1 MSGVLRRGSLNFD
14 CVGNTTRGSLDANLY
29 GGYRE
34 TKPTPGTP
42 EISVIAMDFRR
53 LSDDLKKVGLMP
65 LPPAVVQSTKDLS
78 QDVDS
83 DVISN
88 FLGHYS
94 KWSFWWTFLLC
105 LFQLPTTFHL
115 FMFVFQAME
124 QTPGE
129 LSPMLQPSD
138 EDLELL
144 QSKTLEQLL
153 GCTGRWQGLWCP
165 ILSFLQAICTFH
177 IFVYVFQT
185 AAKDFWC
192 ARPAH
197 LQQLS
202 VADWRNLSQSPNGCQ
217 LLDIDY
223 SQVTF
228 ENGQLINWPSD
239 VANLSYRQC
248 QQFEFSDVDGDAK
261 TLVQEFGLVCGN
273 NITSLVEM
281 CFLMGAAAGAA
292 LSGWISD
299 RFGRR
304 HTLMTFVSIQT
315 IFGGILAFSTSVA
328 MYMSLRVIIGFAS
341 MTVTVVSFVLVV
353 ELVSGK
359 WRTII
364 GILNI
369 LPVAI
374 SYVLSSG
381 IAYLIR
387 DWRTLQ
393 LVISWP
399 WLVMLSI
406 WYWLPESPRWLL
418 AQGRLEELTRLVE
431 KAAKMNG
438 TTLPSNYQKTLEA
451 AVPVAAQAKDPA
463 QTEIAGQT
471 EEAKVT
477 DSEEAKTHDLE
488 IHVNP
493 IRVVFG
499 PKYWRTTV
507 LTLVIWL
514 ALIIIYFGLT
524 LHLSN
529 LGGNIYINSAVA
541 GSVEA
546 LSICISIFVVLRFG
560 IRRSLVGYMLL
571 PGLCCLATNLVPH
584 DEANE
589 ESTGVIALA
598 IIGEYATAS
607 VASLSFNISPFT
619 AKCLI
624 GANNAIIPTYTAMQ
638 YPTIVRNF
646 GVGMGNLASGVA
658 LIMVPSLW
666 ELERYDA
673 LLPLNIMGVCGIVGA
688 VAITLMKDVEL

>member
-1 MSGVLRRGSLNFD
+1 M
-14 CVGNTTRGSLDANLY
+14 
-29 GGYRE
+29 E
-34 TKPTPGTP
+34 
-42 EISVIAMDFRR
+42 
-53 LSDDLKKVGLMP
+53 
-65 LPPAVVQSTKDLS
+65 
-78 QDVDS
+78 
-83 DVISN
+83 
-88 FLGHYS
+88 
-94 KWSFWWTFLLC
+94 
-105 LFQLPTTFHL
+105 
-115 FMFVFQAME
+115 E

-129 LSPMLQPSD
+129 LSPMLQTSAD
-138 EDLELL
+138 DLEQL
-144 QSKTLEQLL
+144 QSKTLQQLL
-153 GCTGRWQGLWCP
+153 GCIGRWQCLWCP

-177 IFVYVFQT
+177 IFVFVFQT
-185 AAKDFWC
+185 APKDFWC

-197 LQQLS
+197 LQDLS
-202 VADWRNLSQSPNGCQ
+202 ITDWRNLSQSSNGCQ

-223 SQVTF
+223 SQVAF
-228 ENGQLINWPSD
+228 ENGQLINWPSNT
-239 VANLSYRQC
+239 ANLSYRQC

-273 NITSLVEM
+273 NITSFVEM
-281 CFLMGAAAGAA
+281 CFLMGAAAGAV

-328 MYMSLRVIIGFAS
+328 MFMSLRVIIGFAS

-393 LVISWP
+393 LAISWP
-399 WLVMLSI
+399 WLIMLSI

-418 AQGRLEELTRLVE
+418 AQGRLEELYQLVE
-431 KAAKMNG
+431 RAAKMNG

-451 AVPVAAQAKDPA
+451 ALPKKNPT
-463 QTEIAGQT
+463 QTEIVNALQ
-471 EEAKVT
+471 EETKVAPV
-477 DSEEAKTHDLE
+477 EEDKLDLE
-488 IHVNP
+488 LRVNP
-493 IRVVFG
+493 ILVVFG
-499 PKYWRTTV
+499 RKYIRTTL
-507 LTLVIWL
+507 LTLIIWL
-514 ALIIIYFGLT
+514 TLIIIYFGLT

-529 LGGNIYINSAVA
+529 LGGNIYINNAVA
-541 GSVEA
+541 GAVEA
-546 LSICISIFVVLRFG
+546 LSICLSIFVVLKAG
-560 IRRSLVGYMLL
+560 IRRSLLGYMLL

-584 DEANE
+584 GDDNE
-589 ESTGVIALA
+589 TGVIALA
-598 IIGEYATAS
+598 I
-607 VASLSFNISPFT
+607 V

-646 GVGMGNLASGVA
+646 GVGMGNLASGIA
-658 LIMVPSLW
+658 LILVPSLW
-666 ELERYDA
+666 QLEQYDA
-673 LLPLNIMGVCGIVGA
+673 LLPLNIMGVSGIIGA
-688 VAITLMKDVEL
+688 VAITLMKDVE

>member
-53 LSDDLKKVGLMP
+53 HSDDLKKVGLMP
-65 LPPAVVQSTKDLS
+65 LPPAVVQSAKDLS

-83 DVISN
+83 DVLSI
-88 FLGHYS
+88 FLGHYR
-94 KWSFWWTFLLC
+94 KWSFLWTFLLC
-105 LFQLPTTFHL
+105 LFQIPTTFHL
-115 FMFVFQAME
+115 FMFVFQVTME
-124 QTPGE
+124 QSPGE

-153 GCTGRWQGLWCP
+153 GCIGRWQKLWCP

-177 IFVYVFQT
+177 IFVFVFQT
-185 AAKDFWC
+185 APKDYWC

-197 LQQLS
+197 LQQLDI
-202 VADWRNLSQSPNGCQ
+202 AEWRNLSQSPNGCQ

-239 VANLSYRQC
+239 VANLSYTQC

-273 NITSLVEM
+273 NITSFVEM
-281 CFLMGAAAGAA
+281 CFLMGAAAGAV

-304 HTLMTFVSIQT
+304 HTLMTFVTIQT

-328 MYMSLRVIIGFAS
+328 MFMSLRVIIGFAS

-387 DWRTLQ
+387 DWRILQ

-418 AQGRLEELTRLVE
+418 AQGRLEELTRLIE
-431 KAAKMNG
+431 QAAKMNG

-451 AVPVAAQAKDPA
+451 AVPMAAQVKDPS
-463 QTEIAGQT
+463 QTEIAGQA
-471 EEAKVT
+471 EETKAT
-477 DSEEAKTHDLE
+477 DVEEVKTHDLE

-493 IRVVFG
+493 ILVVFG
-499 PKYWRTTV
+499 RKYWRTTV

-514 ALIIIYFGLT
+514 TLIIIYFGLT

-541 GSVEA
+541 GAVEA
-546 LSICISIFVVLRFG
+546 LSICISIFVVLKAG
-560 IRRSLVGYMLL
+560 IRRSLLGYMLL

-584 DEANE
+584 GEDNQ
-589 ESTGVIALA
+589 TGVIALA
-598 IIGEYATAS
+598 II
-607 VASLSFNISPFT
+607 

-646 GVGMGNLASGVA
+646 GVGMGNLASGIA

-666 ELERYDA
+666 QLEHYDA
-673 LLPLNIMGVCGIVGA
+673 LLPLNIMGVCGIIGA

>member
-1 MSGVLRRGSLNFD
+1 M
-14 CVGNTTRGSLDANLY
+14 
-29 GGYRE
+29 
-34 TKPTPGTP
+34 
-42 EISVIAMDFRR
+42 
-53 LSDDLKKVGLMP
+53 
-65 LPPAVVQSTKDLS
+65 
-78 QDVDS
+78 
-83 DVISN
+83 
-88 FLGHYS
+88 
-94 KWSFWWTFLLC
+94 
-105 LFQLPTTFHL
+105 
-115 FMFVFQAME
+115 QAME
-124 QTPGE
+124 QSPGE

-153 GCTGRWQGLWCP
+153 GCIGRWQKLWCP

-177 IFVYVFQT
+177 IFVFVFQT
-185 AAKDFWC
+185 APKDYWC

-197 LQQLS
+197 LQQLDI
-202 VADWRNLSQSPNGCQ
+202 AEWRNLSQSPNGCQ

-239 VANLSYRQC
+239 VANLSYTQC

-273 NITSLVEM
+273 NITSFVEM
-281 CFLMGAAAGAA
+281 CFLMGAAAGAV

-304 HTLMTFVSIQT
+304 HTLMTFVTIQT

-328 MYMSLRVIIGFAS
+328 MFMSLRVIIGFAS

-387 DWRTLQ
+387 DWRILQ

-418 AQGRLEELTRLVE
+418 AQGRLEELTRLIE
-431 KAAKMNG
+431 QAAKMNG

-451 AVPVAAQAKDPA
+451 AVPMAAQVKDPS
-463 QTEIAGQT
+463 QTEIAGQA
-471 EEAKVT
+471 EETKAT
-477 DSEEAKTHDLE
+477 DVEEVKTHDLE

-493 IRVVFG
+493 ILVVFG
-499 PKYWRTTV
+499 RKYWRTTV

-514 ALIIIYFGLT
+514 TLIIIYFGLT

-541 GSVEA
+541 GAVEA
-546 LSICISIFVVLRFG
+546 LSICISIFVVLKAG
-560 IRRSLVGYMLL
+560 IRRSLLGYMLL

-584 DEANE
+584 GEDNQ
-589 ESTGVIALA
+589 TGVIALA
-598 IIGEYATAS
+598 II
-607 VASLSFNISPFT
+607 

-646 GVGMGNLASGVA
+646 GVGMGNLASGIA

-666 ELERYDA
+666 QLEHYDA
-673 LLPLNIMGVCGIVGA
+673 LLPLNIMGVCGIIGA

>member
-14 CVGNTTRGSLDANLY
+14 CVGSTTRGSLDANLY

-65 LPPAVVQSTKDLS
+65 LPATALSPSKDLS
-78 QDVDS
+78 QDDNS
-83 DVISN
+83 DVLSN
-88 FLGHYS
+88 FLGHYR
-94 KWSFWWTFLLC
+94 KWSFLWTFLLC
-105 LFQLPTTFHL
+105 LFQIPTTFHL
-115 FMFVFQAME
+115 FMFVFQVSF
-124 QTPGE
+124 QCSGE
-129 LSPMLQPSD
+129 LAPMLQPSAD
-138 EDLELL
+138 ELEQL
-144 QSKTLEQLL
+144 QSKSLQLVL
-153 GCTGRWQGLWCP
+153 GCIGRWQCLWCP
-165 ILSFLQAICTFH
+165 VLSFLQAICTFH
-177 IFVYVFQT
+177 IFVFVFQT
-185 AAKDFWC
+185 APKDFWC

-197 LQQLS
+197 LQELS
-202 VADWRNLSQSPNGCQ
+202 IADWRNLSQSSNGCQ

-239 VANLSYRQC
+239 AANLSYRQC

-261 TLVQEFGLVCGN
+261 TMVQEFGLVCGH
-273 NITSLVEM
+273 NITSFVEM
-281 CFLMGAAAGAA
+281 CFLMGAAAGAV

-328 MYMSLRVIIGFAS
+328 MFMSLRVIIGFAS

-393 LVISWP
+393 LVISCP
-399 WLVMLSI
+399 WLIMLSI

-418 AQGRLEELTRLVE
+418 AQGRLEELYRLVE
-431 KAAKMNG
+431 QAAKMNG

-451 AVPVAAQAKDPA
+451 ALPTAAQKKDSTQA
-463 QTEIAGQT
+463 ETVNSV
-471 EEAKVT
+471 EETKTATV
-477 DSEEAKTHDLE
+477 EEDQQHDLE
-488 IHVNP
+488 LHVNP
-493 IRVVFG
+493 ILVVFG
-499 PKYWRTTV
+499 RKYWRTTV

-514 ALIIIYFGLT
+514 TLIIIYFGLT

-529 LGGNIYINSAVA
+529 LGGNIYINNAVA
-541 GSVEA
+541 GGVEA
-546 LSICISIFVVLRFG
+546 LSICISIFVVLKAG
-560 IRRSLVGYMLL
+560 IRRSLLGYMLL

-584 DEANE
+584 GEDNQ
-589 ESTGVIALA
+589 TGVIALA
-598 IIGEYATAS
+598 I
-607 VASLSFNISPFT
+607 V

-646 GVGMGNLASGVA
+646 GVGMGNLASGIG
-658 LIMVPSLW
+658 LILVPSLW
-666 ELERYDA
+666 QLEHYDA
-673 LLPLNIMGVCGIVGA
+673 LLPLNIMGVCGIIGA
-688 VAITLMKDVEL
+688 VAITLMKDVE

>member
-14 CVGNTTRGSLDANLY
+14 CVGTTSSRGSLDANLY

-34 TKPTPGTP
+34 TKPAPGTP

-65 LPPAVVQSTKDLS
+65 LPQSKDLS
-78 QDVDS
+78 QDDNS
-83 DVISN
+83 DVLSN
-88 FLGHYS
+88 FLGHYR
-94 KWSFWWTFLLC
+94 KWSFVWTFLLS
-105 LFQLPTTFHL
+105 LFQIPTTFHL
-115 FMFVFQAME
+115 FMFVFQ
-124 QTPGE
+124 
-129 LSPMLQPSD
+129 
-138 EDLELL
+138 
-144 QSKTLEQLL
+144 
-153 GCTGRWQGLWCP
+153 
-165 ILSFLQAICTFH
+165 
-177 IFVYVFQT
+177 T
-185 AAKDFWC
+185 APKDFWC

-197 LQQLS
+197 LQDLS
-202 VADWRNLSQSPNGCQ
+202 IADWRNLSQSSNGCQ

-223 SQVTF
+223 SQVAF
-228 ENGQLINWPSD
+228 ENGHLINWLSNT
-239 VANLSYRQC
+239 ANLSYRQC

-273 NITSLVEM
+273 NITSFVEM
-281 CFLMGAAAGAA
+281 CFLMGAAAGAV

-328 MYMSLRVIIGFAS
+328 MFMSLRVIIGFAS

-393 LVISWP
+393 LAISWP
-399 WLVMLSI
+399 WLIMLSI

-418 AQGRLEELTRLVE
+418 AQGRLEELYQLVE
-431 KAAKMNG
+431 RAAKMNG

-451 AVPVAAQAKDPA
+451 ALPKKNPT
-463 QTEIAGQT
+463 QTEIVNALQ
-471 EEAKVT
+471 EETKVAPV
-477 DSEEAKTHDLE
+477 EEDKQDLE
-488 IHVNP
+488 LRVNP
-493 IRVVFG
+493 ILVVFG
-499 PKYWRTTV
+499 RKYIRTTL
-507 LTLVIWL
+507 LTLIIWL
-514 ALIIIYFGLT
+514 TLIIIYFGLT

-529 LGGNIYINSAVA
+529 LGGNIYINNAVA
-541 GSVEA
+541 GAVEA
-546 LSICISIFVVLRFG
+546 LSICLSIFVVLKAG
-560 IRRSLVGYMLL
+560 IRRSLLGYMLL

-584 DEANE
+584 DDDNE
-589 ESTGVIALA
+589 TGVIALA
-598 IIGEYATAS
+598 I
-607 VASLSFNISPFT
+607 V

-646 GVGMGNLASGVA
+646 GVGMGNLASGIA
-658 LIMVPSLW
+658 LILVPSLW
-666 ELERYDA
+666 QLEQYDA
-673 LLPLNIMGVCGIVGA
+673 LLPLNIMGVSGIIGA
-688 VAITLMKDVEL
+688 VAITLMKDVE

>member
-14 CVGNTTRGSLDANLY
+14 CTGGSSRGSLDSNLY

-34 TKPTPGTP
+34 TKPVPGTP

-53 LSDDLKKVGLMP
+53 HSDDLKKVGFVAGAAP
-65 LPPAVVQSTKDLS
+65 TPSTVKDLS

-83 DVISN
+83 DVLSN
-88 FLGHYS
+88 FLGHYR
-94 KWSFWWTFLLC
+94 KWSFMWTFLLC
-105 LFQLPTTFHL
+105 LFQIPTTFHL
-115 FMFVFQAME
+115 FMFVM
-124 QTPGE
+124 QTVEANTGE
-129 LSPMLQPSD
+129 LSPMLLATPISD
-138 EDLELL
+138 DQLELL
-144 QSKTLEQLL
+144 QMKTLQGLL
-153 GCTGRWQGLWCP
+153 GSASRWQCMWCA
-165 ILSFLQAICTFH
+165 ILSIHQAICTFH

-185 AAKDFWC
+185 APKDFWC
-192 ARPAH
+192 ARPKN
-197 LQQLS
+197 LLELG
-202 VADWRNLSQSPNGCQ
+202 VTEWRNLSQSSNGCH
-217 LLDIDY
+217 LRDIDY
-223 SQVTF
+223 SQVIV
-228 ENGQLINWPSD
+228 ENGQLINWPSNVSD
-239 VANLSYRQC
+239 VGYRQC
-248 QQFEFSDVDGDAK
+248 QQFEFSDIDGNAK

-273 NITSLVEM
+273 NISNYVEM
-281 CFLMGAAAGAA
+281 CFLMGAAAGAV

-304 HTLMTFVSIQT
+304 HTLMSFVFIQT
-315 IFGGILAFSTSVA
+315 VFGGILAFSTSVA
-328 MYMSLRVIIGFAS
+328 MFMSLRVIIGFAS

-359 WRTII
+359 WRTVI

-399 WLVMLSI
+399 WLALLSI

-418 AQGRLEELTRLVE
+418 AQGRLEELGRLLE
-431 KAAKMNG
+431 GAAKMNG

-451 AVPVAAQAKDPA
+451 AAPMAAQPKEPSQTDVVNAPVEEGKA
-463 QTEIAGQT
+463 QM
-471 EEAKVT
+471 
-477 DSEEAKTHDLE
+477 DSHNMDL
-488 IHVNP
+488 HVNP
-493 IRVVFG
+493 LFVVFG
-499 PKYWRTTV
+499 SKYWRTTV
-507 LTLVIWL
+507 LTLIIWL
-514 ALIIIYFGLT
+514 TLIIIYFGLT

-546 LSICISIFVVLRFG
+546 ISICISIFIVLKAG
-560 IRRSLVGYMLL
+560 IRRSLLGYMLL
-571 PGLCCLATNLVPH
+571 PGLCCLATNLVPQGG
-584 DEANE
+584 DNQ
-589 ESTGVIALA
+589 TGVIALA
-598 IIGEYATAS
+598 II
-607 VASLSFNISPFT
+607 

-646 GVGMGNLASGVA
+646 GVGMGNLASGIG
-658 LIMVPSLW
+658 LILVPSLW
-666 ELERYDA
+666 QLERYDA
-673 LLPLNIMGVCGIVGA
+673 LLPLNIMGVCGLIGA
-688 VAITLMKDVEL
+688 VALTLMKDVE